1 MKEAGKNRSYPNLN
15 TPKTRTIQIENPFYF
30 YSQAAGYALTWC
42 YLPVIKNVRKIGYIF
57 WWRKCK
63 SFHLEKLL
71 KQVFGQEFV
80 TC

>member
-57 WWRKCK
+57 
-63 SFHLEKLL
+63 
-71 KQVFGQEFV
+71 
-80 TC
+80 